1 MPNSVAANSTNWH
14 CTPVP
19 TTKSSVSQVAVVQ
32 REPYVVGVRV
42 LVEVVGVEG
51 RGAALDGVHGRPLG
65 KQQLCQAG
73 AVLAGDGCDEC
84 GPGDVRS
91 GEIWEGGRRRRAMLS
106 GEFAGIANA
115 WAPVAS
121 GLGLHYG
128 GRFEQDSF

>member
-1 MPNSVAANSTNWH
+1 MFSGLAPNSVAANSTNWH
-14 CTPVP
+14 CTPVR
-19 TTKSSVSQVAVVQ
+19 TTKSSVSQVDVVQ
-32 REPYVVGVRV
+32 REAYVV
-42 LVEVVGVEG
+42 
-51 RGAALDGVHGRPLG
+51 GVHGRPLG